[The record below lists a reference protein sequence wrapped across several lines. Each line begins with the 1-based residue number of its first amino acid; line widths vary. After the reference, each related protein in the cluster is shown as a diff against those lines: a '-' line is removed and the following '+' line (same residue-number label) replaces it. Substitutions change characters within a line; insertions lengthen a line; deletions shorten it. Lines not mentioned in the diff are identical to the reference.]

1 MTLDRAASIDDLRH
15 LAQRRVPRFAF
26 DFLDGGAESERNL
39 RGNCA
44 AFEAVTLQPR
54 ALIDVS
60 EISTGTR
67 LFGQDYGVP
76 FGMAP
81 VGFLNAVWPGS
92 DLAIARLAAE
102 KRMPHAIST
111 ASSTKLET
119 LAEAAEGHAWFQIYV
134 SRDQPFVDALLDRA
148 WAAGCRVLL
157 VTVDTAHPGKRD
169 RDIRN
174 GLQMPFRLT
183 PRLAWDLARHPR
195 WSLATMK
202 AGPPVFANAES
213 GYNPGSGSGS
223 GKDSLVELQ
232 RRMISSSFTWED
244 LARIRDRWKG
254 TLVLKGVLHSGDAR
268 QAVAMGAD
276 GILVSNHGGRQI
288 DYGPT
293 SLEVLPGI
301 VKAVAGRAE
310 VMLDSGV
317 RRGADVLRAKA
328 LGACFVLAGRAFGY
342 GAGAGGAAGCRHA
355 FDILETELTRAMGQ
369 LGCPSFQQIGPG
381 ILAS

>member
-1 MTLDRAASIDDLRH
+1 MTLDRAASIDDLRR

-39 RGNCA
+39 RGNRA

-60 EISTGTR
+60 EISTATR

-102 KRMPHAIST
+102 KRMAHAIST

-134 SRDQPFVDALLDRA
+134 SHDRHFVDSLLDRA

-183 PRLAWDLARHPR
+183 PRLAWDLVRHPR
-195 WSLATMK
+195 WSLATAK
-202 AGPPVFANAES
+202 AGPPVFANAE
-213 GYNPGSGSGS
+213 GGFNPGSGE
-223 GKDSLVELQ
+223 DSLAELQ

-244 LARIRDRWKG
+244 LARVRDRWKG
-254 TLVLKGVLHSGDAR
+254 TLVLKGVLHGDDAR
-268 QAVAMGAD
+268 QAVALGAD
-276 GILVSNHGGRQI
+276 GLLVSNHGGRQI
-288 DYGPT
+288 DYGPA
-293 SLEVLPGI
+293 SLEVLPRI
-301 VKAVAGRAE
+301 VEAVGGRAE
-310 VMLDSGV
+310 VLLDSGI

-328 LGACFVLAGRAFGY
+328 LGASFVLAGRAFAY
-342 GAGAGGAAGCRHA
+342 GAGAGGAAGCQRA

-381 ILAS
+381 ILAG

>member
-1 MTLDRAASIDDLRH
+1 MLERAASIDDLRR
-15 LAQRRVPRFAF
+15 LAKRRVPRFAF
-26 DFLDGGAESERNL
+26 DFLDGGAESEHNL
-39 RGNCA
+39 RANRA

-60 EISTGTR
+60 EISTATR

-81 VGFLNAVWPGS
+81 VGFLNAIWPGS

-111 ASSTKLET
+111 ASSTSLEEM
-119 LAEAAEGHAWFQIYV
+119 AEAAGGYAWFQIYV
-134 SRDQPFVDALLDRA
+134 SHDRHFVEVLLDRA
-148 WAAGCRVLL
+148 WTAGCRVLL

-183 PRLAWDLARHPR
+183 PRLAWDLLLHPR
-195 WSLATMK
+195 WSLATVK
-202 AGPPVFANAES
+202 AGPPVFANAEP
-213 GYNPGSGSGS
+213 GYDPGA
-223 GKDSLVELQ
+223 GKDSLAELQ
-232 RRMISSSFTWED
+232 RRMISSGFTWED
-244 LARIRDRWKG
+244 LKPIREHWKG
-254 TLVLKGVLHSGDAR
+254 ALVLKGVLDSSDAE
-268 QAVAMGAD
+268 QAVALGCD

-288 DYGPT
+288 DYGPA
-293 SLEVLPGI
+293 SLEALPKI
-301 VKAVAGRAE
+301 AQAVAGRAQIL
-310 VMLDSGV
+310 LDSGI

-328 LGACFVLAGRAFGY
+328 LGASFVLAGRPFAY
-342 GAGAGGAAGCRHA
+342 GAGAGGAAGCHRA

-381 ILAS
+381 ILASGDTG